1 MTLGNTAVIRDKSGL
16 SIKEDEVEQGQGL
29 VGYMVIRD
37 DYHTSS
43 LAAGRGLRRL
53 FK

>member
-1 MTLGNTAVIRDKSGL
+1 MGNTAVIGDKSGL
-16 SIKEDEVEQGQGL
+16 SIKENKVDQGHGL

-37 DYHTSS
+37 KDHTSS
-43 LAAGRGLRRL
+43 LAVGEGLRRL

>member
-1 MTLGNTAVIRDKSGL
+1 MNARTKKGHFCPVDKSGL

-43 LAAGRGLRRL
+43 LAAG
-53 FK
+53 